1 MYSTPCKNQNISSL
15 VIKATMHHK
24 GLISKCSFAQ
34 LERKREWWQIGY
46 GDRTKILWGQSI
58 QNQKSKELGL
68 Y

>member
-1 MYSTPCKNQNISSL
+1 M
-15 VIKATMHHK
+15 MHHK

-34 LERKREWWQIGY
+34 LKRKREWWLIGY
-46 GDRTKILWGQSI
+46 GDRTKILWRQSI